1 MVLSHSEYKMAEVII
16 YHVYNKARSSGT
28 VVLEP
33 QVSEEIAETMPL
45 VPEAKQETKTVVANT
60 SRSLFLHKSAKVLAI
75 VGIVVL
81 AINYAPLVAGW
92 VGNGFSLAFK
102 SYINLTKSEARGIT
116 QSNSATRSTYQPAYD
131 SRLPKENRLVISKIG
146 VDTEIAEATFDNY
159 ESALKQGVWRVSDF
173 GAPSANSMPTI
184 LAAHRYGYLAWSNL
198 FRREN
203 SFYNLPKLKVGDT
216 VEIDW
221 RQRKYVYEIYAEEQG
236 EEITDYTADLI
247 LYTCVDLTGPERI
260 FRYARLIET

>member
-1 MVLSHSEYKMAEVII
+1 MAEVII
-16 YHVYNKARSSGT
+16 YHVYNKARSTGT
-28 VVLEP
+28 VILEP
-33 QVSEEIAETMPL
+33 KTPEQVPVIVPLVWEEI
-45 VPEAKQETKTVVANT
+45 QEVKTVVADT
-60 SRSLFLHKSAKVLAI
+60 PRSILLLKSAKIFAVI
-75 VGIVVL
+75 GIVVL
-81 AINYAPLVAGW
+81 AINYAPFVAGW
-92 VGNGFSLAFK
+92 VGNGFSFAFK
-102 SYINLTKSEARGIT
+102 SYINLTKSEAENIT
-116 QSNSATRSTYQPAYD
+116 QSNESARSTYQPAYD

-159 ESALKQGVWRVSDF
+159 ESALKEGVWRVSDF

-221 RQRKYVYEIYAEEQG
+221 RQGKYVYEIYAEGQG
-236 EEITDYTADLI
+236 TEITDYTADLI

-260 FRYARLIET
+260 FRYARLIEN

>member
-1 MVLSHSEYKMAEVII
+1 MVSSPPDNNMTEVII

-33 QVSEEIAETMPL
+33 SEPVILPL
-45 VPEAKQETKTVVANT
+45 AKEEKPVVNT
-60 SRSLFLHKSAKVLAI
+60 PSSILLLKSAKIFAVI
-75 VGIVVL
+75 GIVVL
-81 AINYAPLVAGW
+81 AINYAPFVAGW
-92 VGNGFSLAFK
+92 VGNGFSFAFK
-102 SYINLTKSEARGIT
+102 SYINLTKSEAQNIT
-116 QSNSATRSTYQPAYD
+116 QSNASVRSTYQPAYD

-203 SFYNLPKLKVGDT
+203 SFYNLPKLKVGDI

-221 RQRKYVYEIYAEEQG
+221 RQRKYTYEIYAEGQG

-247 LYTCVDLTGPERI
+247 LYTCVDLTGPERV
-260 FRYARLIET
+260 FRYARLMEI

>member
-1 MVLSHSEYKMAEVII
+1 MVSSQPDYKMTEVII

-33 QVSEEIAETMPL
+33 QIPEQVPVIAPLVREEIQG
-45 VPEAKQETKTVVANT
+45 VKTVVSST
-60 SRSLFLHKSAKVLAI
+60 PSSQFLLKLAKIFAVI
-75 VGIVVL
+75 GIVVL
-81 AINYAPLVAGW
+81 AINYAPFVAGW

-102 SYINLTKSEARGIT
+102 SYINLTKSEAQSIT
-116 QSNSATRSTYQPAYD
+116 QNNAASRSTYQPAYD

-146 VDTEIAEATFDNY
+146 VDTEIAEATYDNY

-198 FRREN
+198 FRRES

-221 RQRKYVYEIYAEEQG
+221 RQRKYVYEIYAEGQG

-260 FRYARLIET
+260 FRYARLLEI

>member
-1 MVLSHSEYKMAEVII
+1 VVSSPPDDKMTEVII
-16 YHVYNKARSSGT
+16 YHVYNRANSSGT

-33 QVSEEIAETMPL
+33 REV
-45 VPEAKQETKTVVANT
+45 KTRVNT
-60 SRSLFLHKSAKVLAI
+60 PSSIFLLKSAKILAVI
-75 VGIVVL
+75 GIVVL
-81 AINYAPLVAGW
+81 AINYAPLIVD
-92 VGNGFSLAFK
+92 
-102 SYINLTKSEARGIT
+102 SYINLTKSEAMNIT
-116 QSNSATRSTYQPAYD
+116 QSNASVRSSYQPAYD

-146 VDTEIAEATFDNY
+146 VNTEIAEATYDNY
-159 ESALKQGVWRVSDF
+159 ESALKLGVWRVSDF

-203 SFYNLPKLKVGDT
+203 SFYNLPKLAVGDI

-221 RQRKYVYEIYAEEQG
+221 RQRKYTYEIYAEGQG
-236 EEITDYTADLI
+236 TEITDYSADLI

-260 FRYARLIET
+260 FRYARLLSI